1 MCLEFEH
8 LVDEDLL
15 AVKGPECLV
24 VLVRCISRIRVSFG
38 QSVDK
43 GVHHQVALCLRA
55 LLLSILVI
63 IRNSL
68 GLLAQIL
75 VETRKQYV
83 DGLGKVGLL
92 VVAWAVLRVLSI
104 WFGLKILVFMQG
116 RMHREGLLLISDA
129 SRRVIV
135 QGVDSKW
142 GFGN

>member
-1 MCLEFEH
+1 
-8 LVDEDLL
+8 
-15 AVKGPECLV
+15 
-24 VLVRCISRIRVSFG
+24 
-38 QSVDK
+38 
-43 GVHHQVALCLRA
+43 
-55 LLLSILVI
+55 LVI